1 MYKVIVAGSRD
12 FNDYGLLERELINFL
27 RGRKPSEVEIV
38 SGGARGADRLGERF
52 AKEKKCRLALFK
64 ADWDKYGK
72 SAGYRRNVEMAEYSN
87 ACVVFWDSVSKG
99 SKHMIDIAEKKGLD
113 LEIVRYW
120 IISIY
125 RLN

>member
-113 LEIVRYW
+113 LEIVRY
-120 IISIY
+120 
-125 RLN
+125 